1 MHRFSES
8 VTFFHDVCNG
18 SEMGIWLKYHIIKP
32 HEVTTGFI
40 NVTEKIHVDNIKVCE
55 PEILIE
61 PFTPQEQISQLE
73 P

>member
-1 MHRFSES
+1 MHRFSQS

-18 SEMGIWLKYHIIKP
+18 SEMGIRLKYHVIKP

-40 NVTEKIHVDNIKVCE
+40 KVIEKIHVNNIKVCE
-55 PEILIE
+55 PEILID
-61 PFTPQEQISQLE
+61 PFTPQEQINQLE